1 MNTEYNDNR
10 EYKNALD
17 GLRFS
22 EEAKAR
28 MAKRLMDTME
38 RPEQAPETR
47 RRVRRLP
54 RIAVIGVAAAL
65 ALGVGASATGVL
77 KTAGEA
83 FAGVFGP
90 TADTEIIDKIGRPV
104 GASDTDNGVT
114 VTADAIIGDKYHY
127 AVTYSIAKEDGTAF
141 DIDLTDIVGTNLLP
155 MGFAD
160 WDTSLMGYFGGA
172 HGGSYFYDADPA
184 DNAIQ
189 YVETREISDGEVR
202 GHAVRAKFSDL
213 CVYAENDAGELER
226 RVIAEGDWSLKFN
239 LDFEDA
245 SVSLPAGQTFELN
258 GMNAV
263 IDEITLSPLA
273 LRVDYTVD
281 SAVQWDENAQSGRQ
295 SEHDSAQM
303 HKYFESVQILVNRK
317 DGASIDL
324 SNAGGSIGPEGG
336 KTVCQKGDIFT
347 EIIPIEEIASLTVAG
362 MEIPVQ

>member
-47 RRVRRLP
+47 RRVRRMP
-54 RIAVIGVAAAL
+54 RIAVVGVAAAL

-127 AVTYSIAKEDGTAF
+127 AVTYSIEKKDGAAF
-141 DIDLTDIVGTNLLP
+141 DIDLTDTVGEGLLP

-160 WDTSLMGYFGGA
+160 GDTSLMGYFGGA

-213 CVYAENDAGELER
+213 CVYAENDTGELER

-239 LDFEDA
+239 LDFEDT

-281 SAVQWDENAQSGRQ
+281 STVQWDENAQSGRQ

-324 SNAGGSIGPEGG
+324 SNAGGSIRP
-336 KTVCQKGDIFT
+336 
-347 EIIPIEEIASLTVAG
+347 
-362 MEIPVQ
+362 

>member
-1 MNTEYNDNR
+1 
-10 EYKNALD
+10 
-17 GLRFS
+17 
-22 EEAKAR
+22 
-28 MAKRLMDTME
+28 
-38 RPEQAPETR
+38 
-47 RRVRRLP
+47 
-54 RIAVIGVAAAL
+54 
-65 ALGVGASATGVL
+65 
-77 KTAGEA
+77 
-83 FAGVFGP
+83 
-90 TADTEIIDKIGRPV
+90 
-104 GASDTDNGVT
+104 
-114 VTADAIIGDKYHY
+114 
-127 AVTYSIAKEDGTAF
+127 
-141 DIDLTDIVGTNLLP
+141 
-155 MGFAD
+155 
-160 WDTSLMGYFGGA
+160 MGYFGGA
-172 HGGSYFYDADPA
+172 HGSSYFYDADPA

-213 CVYAENDAGELER
+213 CVYAENDTGELER

-239 LDFEDA
+239 LDFEDT

-281 SAVQWDENAQSGRQ
+281 STVQWDENAQSGRQ

-324 SNAGGSIGPEGG
+324 SNAGGSIRPEGG

>member
-47 RRVRRLP
+47 RRVRRMP

-127 AVTYSIAKEDGTAF
+127 AVTYSIEKKDGAAF
-141 DIDLTDIVGTNLLP
+141 DIDLTDTVGEGLLP

-160 WDTSLMGYFGGA
+160 GDTSLMGYFGGA

-189 YVETREISDGEVR
+189 YVETREITRCGRSSAICACMR
-202 GHAVRAKFSDL
+202 RTIRA
-213 CVYAENDAGELER
+213 
-226 RVIAEGDWSLKFN
+226 SLS
-239 LDFEDA
+239 A
-245 SVSLPAGQTFELN
+245 ASLPRATGRSSSTW
-258 GMNAV
+258 
-263 IDEITLSPLA
+263 I
-273 LRVDYTVD
+273 LRIPR
-281 SAVQWDENAQSGRQ
+281 SACPRGRH
-295 SEHDSAQM
+295 SS
-303 HKYFESVQILVNRK
+303 
-317 DGASIDL
+317 
-324 SNAGGSIGPEGG
+324 
-336 KTVCQKGDIFT
+336 
-347 EIIPIEEIASLTVAG
+347 
-362 MEIPVQ
+362 